1 MPEFNMTEAQ
11 EMPYLYVE
19 RSSGMAPE
27 DIGAAMGRAFGDV
40 WDFMQAHG
48 IAPQGPALS
57 VYYTYDP
64 ETVTFRAGFVVGRED
79 LNRADGAV
87 KADVT
92 PAGRVVHFT
101 HKGPYS
107 ELRTSYGKLMEYIED
122 EGLTMGAPSWEVYV
136 NDPDRTPEDELI
148 TEIYVSL
155 A

>member
-1 MPEFNMTEAQ
+1 MPDFRTTEV
-11 EMPYLYVE
+11 EETPYLYVE
-19 RSSGMAPE
+19 RSCSMAPD
-27 DIGAAMGRAFGDV
+27 DISAAMGRAFGDV
-40 WDFMQAHG
+40 WAFMQANG

-64 ETVTFRAGFVVGRED
+64 ETVTFRAGFVVDRAD
-79 LNRADGAV
+79 LDKADGAV
-87 KADVT
+87 KGDVT

-107 ELRTSYGKLMEYIED
+107 ELRTSYGKLMEYMGA
-122 EGLTMGAPSWEVYV
+122 EGLAMGAPTWELYV
-136 NDPDRTPEDELI
+136 NDPDETPEDELI